1 MGIKSSALDSVCT
14 ALSLNGTLRS
24 VADYRPQDPVR
35 SLVRARM
42 SAGNRKGS
50 EVITLKLRPT
60 FEIGESKDRGYLILV
75 TWPEGSEQQ
84 LDGFASVE
92 AARAWIENDG
102 PSWIAD
108 DVTTVNKGL
117 V

>member
-1 MGIKSSALDSVCT
+1 
-14 ALSLNGTLRS
+14 
-24 VADYRPQDPVR
+24 
-35 SLVRARM
+35 
-42 SAGNRKGS
+42 
-50 EVITLKLRPT
+50 VITLKPRPT
-60 FEIGESKDRGYLILV
+60 FEISESKDGGYLVLV
-75 TWPEGSEQQ
+75 TWPKGPEQQ

-117 V
+117 A